1 MAPKACTHSRSSFWS
16 GESIQPAIALFNC
29 CPCLNEGKHAKI
41 NRLLFFRTIRLQL
54 RHRHHH
60 LPLGLLE
67 GHHHSTLSYN
77 CFLNLVGVSSPSRH
91 RDLLPNVKKKCG
103 EYCEKDVKGW
113 GLRKEMGYWT
123 YAPVIWH
130 RYLVSDILTSP
141 VEQSY
146 IHTHKRNILRKNPLP
161 ISLFTYYYLQI
172 KFVPLLKR

>member
-91 RDLLPNVKKKCG
+91 RDLLPNVKKMWRVLWERCKRVRV
-103 EYCEKDVKGW
+103 EKGDGVLNLCTSHLTPIPRFGYSDQSGW
-113 GLRKEMGYWT
+113 AELYTHTQKKHFKEKST
-123 YAPVIWH
+123 ANFAI
-130 RYLVSDILTSP
+130 YLL
-141 VEQSY
+141 
-146 IHTHKRNILRKNPLP
+146 
-161 ISLFTYYYLQI
+161 LFAD
-172 KFVPLLKR
+172 